1 MSLRLSIPTRWLPFH
16 TCLFTEMYNG
26 KFNVEKI
33 QRNLTSVEAQS
44 KDRLRVKLETNVYTS
59 IDLLL
64 CPCGQYGSETW
75 TLQSSIVVD
84 YNRLR

>member
-1 MSLRLSIPTRWLPFH
+1 MSLRLSITTRWLPFH

-64 CPCGQYGSETW
+64 CPVVNTEVRPS